1 MSLLHFTL
9 LGLVL
14 AGKQSWGDDD
24 LPKDLLYNWRLDHIL
39 KLDLPKESF
48 QEPFFNREDEG
59 DHSSSDDMEYYKEIG
74 QPLTPA
80 DFEAGQNLPE
90 KYFAPEAGSDPLHK
104 SGYFEG
110 DIKNPRFVQERN
122 AIRDTHMKWPGGA
135 IPYVIANTFDRQ
147 ERSIIARSMDE
158 YHKNTCI
165 RFLPRSTET
174 DFVFITRKEG
184 CFSMIGRDGGRQFLS
199 LGDGCMFVG
208 IIIHELMH
216 AVGFW
221 HEQSRADRDNYVN
234 ILWENVQEGQTH
246 NFAKYT
252 DGRLHHLGEQYD
264 YDSIMHY
271 GPYDFTKYRNQPTIL
286 PKQRNIKIGQ
296 RSGFSQTDMRKLNK
310 LYQCN
315 APRKDMC
322 VDSDSQCRGWAELGE
337 CKKNPKWMIPNCRK
351 SCNQCRRVLDS
362 IEGNN
367 GTLLT

>member
-1 MSLLHFTL
+1 MIAVVKMF
-9 LGLVL
+9 VVI
-14 AGKQSWGDDD
+14 Q
-24 LPKDLLYNWRLDHIL
+24 
-39 KLDLPKESF
+39 
-48 QEPFFNREDEG
+48 
-59 DHSSSDDMEYYKEIG
+59 
-74 QPLTPA
+74 
-80 DFEAGQNLPE
+80 

-110 DIKNPRFVQERN
+110 DIKDPRFVQERN

-264 YDSIMHY
+264 LRLHHALWAIRLHQV
-271 GPYDFTKYRNQPTIL
+271 PQPAYHTAQTE
-286 PKQRNIKIGQ
+286 KHK
-296 RSGFSQTDMRKLNK
+296 RSAKDRGFSQTDIRKSSTS
-310 LYQCN
+310 YIN
-315 APRKDMC
+315 AMHHAKIC
-322 VDSDSQCRGWAELGE
+322 VWIRTANVEGGRSLENA
-337 CKKNPKWMIPNCRK
+337 KKNPKWMIPNCRK
-351 SCNQCRRVLDS
+351 SCNQCP
-362 IEGNN
+362 
-367 GTLLT
+367 